1 MKRPYLWLLC
11 LALSGACSGCTET
24 YPTYSTEYNLDF
36 EYALNDSVPTQWT
49 LRNTSLTGYEYALD
63 RQTVHHGA
71 ASLRA
76 RWSGRTTLPGS
87 WGGFQTF
94 LPAGQAAGREVEISG
109 WIKTRD
115 SVNLRAGFGIFP
127 FVPDRTPM
135 DFLSRID
142 TTGGVRGTCDWTR
155 CTTRMKIDN
164 AATCI
169 MIAGFASG
177 VGSVWFDDLEIRIDG
192 KRIAEREIP
201 LVDKLSPADRQALLR
216 YVHSFATWDPTAP
229 DTDDL
234 DALGQAATGCRIV
247 GLGEN
252 THGTGEVFA
261 MKDRIVRYLTD
272 RHGFGIFALEANLP
286 EAERV
291 NDYTI
296 RGEGDPKQ
304 LIRGMYVWPWMT
316 DEMLTMVEWMKTVNT
331 PEPRITFTGVDL
343 QMPTTLM
350 AALQRLLPASGSA
363 ARRAAALAEQLQ
375 HIYTQTYQPDI
386 ELARKLEPELDAL
399 AADSDL
405 ASLSGEKRTEIGGYI
420 DMLRAFLSQYRD
432 PSWRDRGMAGTMAW
446 IMALHPE
453 SRAIL
458 WAHNQHINQ
467 REGTTRLI
475 RPTGYYLKQQF
486 GDGYLSVGF
495 ATGQG
500 TYTAW
505 KNGLRAFELP
515 APAPGTLE
523 HVLGQL
529 DEPIFLLDL
538 KRMRLEQAPQLQ
550 WLDALS
556 FREIGATP
564 EVFYYTGISEA
575 FDCLIFI
582 RNTSASHLL
591 QF

>member
-1 MKRPYLWLLC
+1 M
-11 LALSGACSGCTET
+11 
-24 YPTYSTEYNLDF
+24 
-36 EYALNDSVPTQWT
+36 
-49 LRNTSLTGYEYALD
+49 
-63 RQTVHHGA
+63 
-71 ASLRA
+71 
-76 RWSGRTTLPGS
+76 LP
-87 WGGFQTF
+87 
-94 LPAGQAAGREVEISG
+94 RVEG
-109 WIKTRD
+109 
-115 SVNLRAGFGIFP
+115 
-127 FVPDRTPM
+127 
-135 DFLSRID
+135 
-142 TTGGVRGTCDWTR
+142 
-155 CTTRMKIDN
+155 
-164 AATCI
+164 
-169 MIAGFASG
+169 
-177 VGSVWFDDLEIRIDG
+177 
-192 KRIAEREIP
+192 
-201 LVDKLSPADRQALLR
+201 
-216 YVHSFATWDPTAP
+216 
-229 DTDDL
+229 
-234 DALGQAATGCRIV
+234 
-247 GLGEN
+247 
-252 THGTGEVFA
+252 
-261 MKDRIVRYLTD
+261 
-272 RHGFGIFALEANLP
+272 
-286 EAERV
+286 
-291 NDYTI
+291 
-296 RGEGDPKQ
+296 
-304 LIRGMYVWPWMT
+304 
-316 DEMLTMVEWMKTVNT
+316 MKTVNT
-331 PEPRITFTGVDL
+331 PEPRIPSTGVDL

-375 HIYTQTYQPDI
+375 HIYTRSYQPDI

-453 SRAIL
+453 SRAVL

-515 APAPGTLE
+515 TPAPGTLE

-529 DEPIFLLDL
+529 DEPIFLLNL
-538 KRMRLEQAPQLQ
+538 KRMRQEQAPQLQ

-556 FREIGATP
+556 FREIDATP

>member
-1 MKRPYLWLLC
+1 MKRSYLWLLC
-11 LALSGACSGCTET
+11 LALAGACSGCTET

-36 EYALNDSVPTQWT
+36 EYALNDSVPAQWT

-142 TTGGVRGTCDWTR
+142 TTGGVRGTSDWTR
-155 CTTRMKIDN
+155 CTARLKIDS
-164 AATCI
+164 AATSV

-216 YVHSFATWDPTAP
+216 YVHPLATWDPTAP

-375 HIYTQTYQPDI
+375 HI
-386 ELARKLEPELDAL
+386 
-399 AADSDL
+399 
-405 ASLSGEKRTEIGGYI
+405 
-420 DMLRAFLSQYRD
+420 
-432 PSWRDRGMAGTMAW
+432 
-446 IMALHPE
+446 
-453 SRAIL
+453 
-458 WAHNQHINQ
+458 
-467 REGTTRLI
+467 
-475 RPTGYYLKQQF
+475 
-486 GDGYLSVGF
+486 
-495 ATGQG
+495 
-500 TYTAW
+500 
-505 KNGLRAFELP
+505 
-515 APAPGTLE
+515 
-523 HVLGQL
+523 
-529 DEPIFLLDL
+529 
-538 KRMRLEQAPQLQ
+538 
-550 WLDALS
+550 
-556 FREIGATP
+556 
-564 EVFYYTGISEA
+564 
-575 FDCLIFI
+575 
-582 RNTSASHLL
+582 
-591 QF
+591 